1 MDKRKLSGDA
11 ISGLSNIPEVI
22 DPGVTIPIYEDDFT
36 LSSTNGIE
44 QLPTQPQKLG
54 SYRSKAGKFSNT
66 LSNLLPS
73 ISAKLHH
80 NKKGSKG
87 PSAVGEGNTSGELSM
102 EDGATTTTNGSEQT
116 SKSGSMSQMNLGMSG
131 HITPPLEMDYDQAI
145 HLPDTSGLVVP
156 VQSRISG
163 DSFTFSAVTAASNN
177 NNNNANNNNI
187 SLQPTASNTI
197 SRTRN
202 NTVSSQI
209 TSLSNVNS
217 LIPNVG
223 NVWLPN
229 DINVA
234 PVPTVGISPPGSA
247 TTNMNNMNNMNNNG
261 FQPGA
266 YSPYETTGSY
276 FDLNLSNNNLNNNLG
291 VPVTTPGGPNGPL
304 QFQQQQ
310 QQQQQQQMAHM
321 WNTRP
326 RSQSNASSIY
336 TDAPMYDQL
345 DTRSRASTF
354 IIPPSMDPQLKAAA
368 ASTNPIVQDDMDPRS
383 INWVTTDPS
392 VPSINH
398 ISNFLP
404 TNTIS
409 ISNVFSLQQQQPH
422 LSNTINLTSTSL
434 ATLCLKF
441 GTVISARTLKGVNM
455 ALVEFASVDSAI
467 KTKEALNGKEVSLV
481 GAPSTV
487 SFAKVL
493 PMHQQ
498 LPQNPPPQHSN
509 NNHHTGQ
516 INPQSLLQEQLY
528 SGAVQLQQQGNV
540 SIPTFNSHNHTQPN
554 SQSFVSPTN
563 PSSSSGNSEKEHCP
577 FPLPPPSFKENIS
590 LLNEIIDK
598 FGVTYNKPQYQHI
611 IVNAIEY
618 NGTSDTTDFGPLP
631 EPLASRE
638 FDAPRLRELRKSI
651 DSGQMSDLEIEQL
664 VLAMLDELPE
674 LSSDYLGN
682 TIVQKLFEHAS
693 SVIKDIMLRKTS
705 VYLTSMGVH
714 KNGTWACQ
722 KMITNAETPR
732 QKMYVAN
739 GVYKYCTPLFN
750 DQFGNYVIQ
759 CVLKF
764 GFPWNNFI
772 FENIVSNFWNIVQN
786 RYGARAVRA
795 CLEAHDIIT
804 QEQLLLLSSMIVFFV
819 KYLAT
824 NSNGALLV
832 TWFLDTCT
840 LPKRHSIL
848 AEALL
853 PNIFELGCHKLA
865 SLTILKILNY
875 RGDENAKRMIL
886 DTIFG
891 PMDNENSSKPPQ
903 LLYQLLNDTN
913 YGPSFVYKVL
923 LIPMLEGDI
932 RHHVIEQVRY
942 ILTTESNIT
951 QHRRLLEEVGLN
963 APNNN
968 NSNNQQ
974 SGGAGKPRMSIS
986 HVFGNEN
993 PQHMRTVSVNSVR
1006 SASSRRRASSTA
1018 QAQAP
1023 TQTQQQQ
1030 PQQPQN
1036 QPQPARSAAI
1046 PPSSQTIPGQPS
1058 YYTYPGMF
1066 PGTQPYQYS
1075 TSTSGLNDDLV
1086 SNFDLVNL
1094 NNGTQIS
1101 LPQLTMNGQPMPQ
1114 NQNRHP
1120 NGQYGNGIFGH

>member
-1 MDKRKLSGDA
+1 MDTRKTSGDSM
-11 ISGLSNIPEVI
+11 SGLSNIPEII
-22 DPGVTIPIYEDDFT
+22 DPGVTIPIYEEDFA
-36 LSSTNGIE
+36 LSNGNNVD
-44 QLPTQPQKLG
+44 QLPIQPQKLG

-87 PSAVGEGNTSGELSM
+87 TSVAGEGGHSGEISS
-102 EDGATTTTNGSEQT
+102 EDVTTNSSGQT
-116 SKSGSMSQMNLGMSG
+116 SKSGSLAQINLSLPG
-131 HITPPLEMDYDQAI
+131 HITPPQDVDYNQAI
-145 HLPDTSGLVVP
+145 HLPDSSNLLVP
-156 VQSRISG
+156 SQSRISG
-163 DSFTFSAVTAASNN
+163 DSFTFVSNGV
-177 NNNNANNNNI
+177 
-187 SLQPTASNTI
+187 SSQPNASNTI

-209 TSLSNVNS
+209 TCPSNSNG

-229 DINVA
+229 DIGNSGL
-234 PVPTVGISPPGSA
+234 PPSGMQPNSNPTNI
-247 TTNMNNMNNMNNNG
+247 NNNINNNNTHLA
-261 FQPGA
+261 PGT
-266 YSPYETTGSY
+266 YSPYETTGNY
-276 FDLNLSNNNLNNNLG
+276 FDLNNSKNNVNNLNVSG
-291 VPVTTPGGPNGPL
+291 AAPAGTH
-304 QFQQQQ
+304 QFQSQQIGQ
-310 QQQQQQQMAHM
+310 L
-321 WNTRP
+321 WNNRP

-336 TDAPMYDQL
+336 TDAPMYDQI

-354 IIPPSMDPQLKAAA
+354 IIPPSMDPQLKATA
-368 ASTNPIVQDDMDPRS
+368 ASTNPVVQDDMDPRS

-398 ISNFLP
+398 ISNLLP

-422 LSNTINLTSTSL
+422 LSNTVNLTSTSL

-455 ALVEFASVDSAI
+455 AIVEFTSVEAAI
-467 KTKEALNGKEVSLV
+467 KAKEALNDKEVSLV

-498 LPQNPPPQHSN
+498 LPQTQQTQHN
-509 NNHHTGQ
+509 NNQQSSG

-528 SGAVQLQQQGNV
+528 SGAVQFQQQGNV
-540 SIPTFNSHNHTQPN
+540 SVPSFSGHTHNQSN

-563 PSSSSGNSEKEHCP
+563 PSSSGNSEKEQCP
-577 FPLPPPSFKENIS
+577 FPLPPPSFKENTTV
-590 LLNEIIDK
+590 LNDIINK
-598 FGVTYNKPQYQHI
+598 FGINYDIPQYQHI
-611 IVNAIEY
+611 IANAIEY
-618 NGTSDTTDFGPLP
+618 KGTSDTTDFGPLP
-631 EPLASRE
+631 EPLSTRE

-722 KMITNAETPR
+722 KMITNADTPR

-804 QEQLLLLSSMIVFFV
+804 QEQLLLLSAMIVFFV

-840 LPKRHSIL
+840 LPRRHSIL

-853 PNIFELGCHKLA
+853 PNILELGCHKLA

-875 RGDENAKRMIL
+875 RGDEVAKRMIL
-886 DTIFG
+886 DNIFG
-891 PMDNENSSKPPQ
+891 PMDNEISTKPPQ

-913 YGPSFVYKVL
+913 YGPSFIYKVL
-923 LIPMLEGDI
+923 SIPMLEGDV

-963 APNNN
+963 TAC
-968 NSNNQQ
+968 NSQLASQ
-974 SGGAGKPRMSIS
+974 SKPRMSIS
-986 HVFGNEN
+986 HVFGNDH
-993 PQHMRTVSVNSVR
+993 PQHMRNVSMNSAR
-1006 SASSRRRASSTA
+1006 SVSSRPRASSNA
-1018 QAQAP
+1018 QSQ
-1023 TQTQQQQ
+1023 QQQQQQQQQ
-1030 PQQPQN
+1030 PIQPSQIQPQLPQQPQS
-1036 QPQPARSAAI
+1036 QVQASQAAV
-1046 PPSSQTIPGQPS
+1046 PGQAT

-1066 PGTQPYQYS
+1066 PGSQPYQYS
-1075 TSTSGLNDDLV
+1075 TSTSGLNDDMV
-1086 SNFDLVNL
+1086 SNFDMLTF

-1101 LPQLTMNGQPMPQ
+1101 LPQLTMNGQPLPHS
-1114 NQNRHP
+1114 QNRHHT
-1120 NGQYGNGIFGH
+1120 GQFGDGMFGH

>member
-1 MDKRKLSGDA
+1 MEKRKASGDSM
-11 ISGLSNIPEVI
+11 SGLSNIPEVI

-36 LSSTNGIE
+36 LSGGNNID
-44 QLPTQPQKLG
+44 QLPIQPQKLG

-87 PSAVGEGNTSGELSM
+87 SSAVGEGNHSGELSS
-102 EDGATTTTNGSEQT
+102 DDATANTSEQT
-116 SKSGSMSQMNLGMSG
+116 SKSGSIAQINLSVPG
-131 HITPPLEMDYDQAI
+131 HITPPLDVDYNQAI
-145 HLPDTSGLVVP
+145 HLPDSSSLLVP
-156 VQSRISG
+156 SQPRLSG
-163 DSFTFSAVTAASNN
+163 DSFTFATNSVP
-177 NNNNANNNNI
+177 
-187 SLQPTASNTI
+187 LQPTASNTI

-209 TSLSNVNS
+209 TGPSNVNG
-217 LIPNVG
+217 LVPNVG
-223 NVWLPN
+223 NVWFPN
-229 DINVA
+229 DMSVN
-234 PVPTVGISPPGSA
+234 PMSPPGIQT
-247 TTNMNNMNNMNNNG
+247 TTNPTNVNNNNNNNNSHLA
-261 FQPGA
+261 PGT
-266 YSPYETTGSY
+266 YSPYEATGNY
-276 FDLNLSNNNLNNNLG
+276 FDLNTSSNNINNLG
-291 VPVTTPGGPNGPL
+291 LPGATTAGAH
-304 QFQQQQ
+304 QFQSQQIGGV
-310 QQQQQQQMAHM
+310 
-321 WNTRP
+321 WNSRP

-336 TDAPMYDQL
+336 TDAPTYDQM

-354 IIPPSMDPQLKAAA
+354 IIPPSMDPQLKATA
-368 ASTNPIVQDDMDPRS
+368 ASTNPIVQDDMDSRS

-398 ISNFLP
+398 ISNLLP

-422 LSNTINLTSTSL
+422 LSNTVNLTSTSL

-441 GTVISARTLKGVNM
+441 GTVISARTLRGVNM
-455 ALVEFASVDSAI
+455 AIVEFASVEAAI
-467 KTKEALNGKEVSLV
+467 KAKEALNGKEVSLV

-498 LPQNPPPQHSN
+498 LPQTQQTQQQ
-509 NNHHTGQ
+509 NNHQSTA
-516 INPQSLLQEQLY
+516 INPQSLLQEQLF
-528 SGAVQLQQQGNV
+528 SGAVQFQQQGNV
-540 SIPTFNSHNHTQPN
+540 SVPSFTGNTHAQSS
-554 SQSFVSPTN
+554 SQAFVSPTN
-563 PSSSSGNSEKEHCP
+563 PSSSNSEKEQCP
-577 FPLPPPSFKENIS
+577 FPLPPPSFKENIT
-590 LLNEIIDK
+590 LLNDTINK
-598 FGVTYNKPQYQHI
+598 FGINYDTSQYQHI
-611 IVNAIEY
+611 IANAIEY

-631 EPLASRE
+631 EPLSTRE

-664 VLAMLDELPE
+664 VLAMLDEIPE

-722 KMITNAETPR
+722 KMITNADTPR

-804 QEQLLLLSSMIVFFV
+804 QEQLLLLSAMIVFFV

-875 RGDENAKRMIL
+875 RGDEVAKRAIL

-891 PMDNENSSKPPQ
+891 PMDNEISSKPPQ
-903 LLYQLLNDTN
+903 LLYQLLSDTN

-923 LIPMLEGDI
+923 SIPMLEGDV

-951 QHRRLLEEVGLN
+951 QYRRLLEEVGLN
-963 APNNN
+963 AI
-968 NSNNQQ
+968 NNQPSTAQ
-974 SGGAGKPRMSIS
+974 TKPRMSIS
-986 HVFGNEN
+986 HVFGNDH

-1006 SASSRRRASSTA
+1006 SASSRPRASSNA
-1018 QAQAP
+1018 QS
-1023 TQTQQQQ
+1023 QQQ
-1030 PQQPQN
+1030 PIQSSQVQAQLPQQSQSQPQH
-1036 QPQPARSAAI
+1036 QPQQASI
-1046 PPSSQTIPGQPS
+1046 SGISGQAS

-1066 PGTQPYQYS
+1066 PASQPYQYS

-1086 SNFDLVNL
+1086 SNFDMLTF

-1101 LPQLTMNGQPMPQ
+1101 LPQLTMNGQPLPHS
-1114 NQNRHP
+1114 QNRHH
-1120 NGQYGNGIFGH
+1120 NGQFGDGMFNH